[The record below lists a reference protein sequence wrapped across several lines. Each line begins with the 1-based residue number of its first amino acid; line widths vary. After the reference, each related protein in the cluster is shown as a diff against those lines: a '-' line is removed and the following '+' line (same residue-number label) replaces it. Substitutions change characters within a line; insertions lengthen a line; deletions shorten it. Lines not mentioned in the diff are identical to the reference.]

1 MASREIIYKRGYT
14 CATKIFLF
22 GARHY
27 EKPSTGY
34 SDLENILLAGAYAA
48 FSVIH
53 VSPAGPQLNWA
64 WGASLDPHYGPEAWM
79 LRAVKAGTK

>member
-1 MASREIIYKRGYT
+1 MSGIIKYHKNGYT

-34 SDLENILLAGAYAA
+34 GKFENILLGSAYVA
-48 FSVIH
+48 FSVI
-53 VSPAGPQLNWA
+53 A
-64 WGASLDPHYGPEAWM
+64 LDI
-79 LRAVKAGTK
+79 L